1 MRPARLAT
9 ASILR
14 DNAVDYPSACIAR
27 CLEMIDRAGQAQADL
42 VLLPEEPDVVG
53 CPGERARDLPEPIPG
68 GPTFNRFA
76 ERARANRLYV
86 AYSQRERDGAN
97 AFNTG
102 VLIDRQGQLVGR
114 YRKMH
119 LAPSEEIDVLPG
131 DLGYPVFECDFGRV
145 AIGICMDIHYPEMWR
160 IYAIKGADVLLWPTM
175 AQDYTGDHIESIVN
189 ARAIDNQVYFMSSHY
204 IMRPFLTGRSMGHSR
219 LVDPYGR
226 TLADTSHRPGLA
238 VADVDLDVGYETWY
252 TGELK
257 HRFPTL
263 KDAYLGMRR
272 PETYGELTQPDGEH
286 PKWKIK
292 SDYIAE

>member
-1 MRPARLAT
+1 LAT

-14 DNAVDYPSACIAR
+14 DNSVDYPSACIDR
-27 CLEMIDRAGQAQADL
+27 CLEMIDRAGRARADL

-53 CPGERARDLPEPIPG
+53 CANDRIKDLPEPLPG
-68 GPTFNRFA
+68 GATYERFV
-76 ERARANRLYV
+76 ERARSNSLYV
-86 AYSQRERDGAN
+86 AYSQRERDGEDAY
-97 AFNTG
+97 NTA
-102 VLIDRQGQLVGR
+102 VLIDRQGRLAGK

-119 LAPSEEIDVLPG
+119 LAPSEEVDVLQG
-131 DLGYPVFECDFGRV
+131 NLGYPVFECDFGRV
-145 AIGICMDIHYPEMWR
+145 AVGICMDIHYPEMWR

-189 ARAIDNQVYFMSSHY
+189 ARAIDNQVYFMSSHF

-219 LVDPYGR
+219 VVDPYGR
-226 TLADTSHRPGLA
+226 TLAGTSHLPGLA
-238 VADVDLDVGYETWY
+238 VVDVDLDVGYETWY

-257 HRFPTL
+257 HRYPTL

-272 PETYGELTQPDGEH
+272 PDTYGELIQPDGDN

-292 SDYIAE
+292 SEYLVE